1 MVRGGARGRGLRGC
15 ARSGGRGRPGRG
27 GRRGQEGSCRRTG
40 SGALPG
46 TCPASPRGPA
56 RPWRLRAVAGP
67 GAPLRDAPDASR
79 APRGSEPGPGSR
91 RGRQGCAPPADWRS
105 ARLPGDRGR
114 PRVRDRGAESRPDL
128 GGLLRGAGGMALALP
143 WEACRQPAPALLSR
157 SQTGWIG
164 ESGAGGP
171 CGQSTSESGSL
182 ASSATVGT
190 EDHRVEPSP
199 SGSGVRR
206 VPDFTPFCLTLP
218 GPRGRTCV
226 DLRLRQ
232 LSPASLQPHTWWTRG
247 DGRVGSEPPGERQ
260 PCEDA
265 PQQRALTGDIGEP
278 LGGALARCPGVWQP

>member
-1 MVRGGARGRGLRGC
+1 
-15 ARSGGRGRPGRG
+15 
-27 GRRGQEGSCRRTG
+27 
-40 SGALPG
+40 
-46 TCPASPRGPA
+46 
-56 RPWRLRAVAGP
+56 
-67 GAPLRDAPDASR
+67 
-79 APRGSEPGPGSR
+79 
-91 RGRQGCAPPADWRS
+91 
-105 ARLPGDRGR
+105 
-114 PRVRDRGAESRPDL
+114 
-128 GGLLRGAGGMALALP
+128 MALALP

-157 SQTGWIG
+157 SQTGRIG

-278 LGGALARCPGVWQP
+278 LGGALARCPGVWDRALTGCLSPAVPLVGGWGPSGSSEPLLGL